1 MNFKSLVNEIG
12 CDSRIKN
19 GALDLKNEDHVF
31 VLQEY
36 LEKAGYDINEIVEK
50 TA

>member
-1 MNFKSLVNEIG
+1 MNFKSVLNDVC

-19 GALDLKNEDHVF
+19 GTIDLKNEDHVF

-36 LEKAGYDINEIVEK
+36 LEKAGFDIE
-50 TA
+50 TM